1 MMAQMIIL
9 YGLFLLVLIA
19 LIKNMTNYKILSD
32 KEKCSRYANVKNR
45 CGARYQSK
53 NPKYVGTFMC
63 DECKSR
69 LDRPKQRHQYTTF
82 NHR

>member
-1 MMAQMIIL
+1 MIKVQCIICDTTAFIDENTL
-9 YGLFLLVLIA
+9 EAKRLR
-19 LIKNMTNYKILSD
+19 NDPMH
-32 KEKCSRYANVKNR
+32 
-45 CGARYQSK
+45 
-53 NPKYVGTFMC
+53 TFMC